1 MIIRSPE
8 PEVKILVDRDPIKT
22 SFEEWARPG
31 HFSRTIAKGPDT
43 TTWIWNLH
51 ADAHDFDSHTSDLEE
66 ISRKVFSAHFGQLSI
81 IFLWL
86 SGMYFHGARF
96 SNYEAWLSDPTHI
109 GPSAQ
114 VVWPIVGQ
122 EILNGDVGGGFRG
135 IQITSGFF
143 QIWRA
148 SGITSEL
155 QLYCTA
161 IGALIFAALMLFA
174 GWFHYH
180 KAAPKLTWFQDVES
194 MLNHHLAGLLGL
206 GSLSW
211 AGHQIHV
218 SLPINQFLNAGV
230 DPKEIPLP
238 HEFILNRDLL
248 AQLYPSFAE
257 GATPFFTLNWS
268 KYAEFLTF
276 RGGLDPVTGGL
287 WLTDIAHHHLAIAI
301 LFLIAGHMYRT
312 NWGIGHGLKDILEA
326 HKGPFTG
333 QGHKGLYE
341 ILTTS
346 WHAQLSLN
354 LAMLG
359 SLTIVVAHH
368 MYSMPPYPYLA
379 TDYGTQLSLFTH
391 HMWIGGFLIVGAAA
405 HAAIFMVRDYDPTTR
420 YNDLLDRV
428 LRHRDAII
436 SHLNWAC
443 IFLGFHSFGL
453 YIHNDTMSALGRP
466 QDMFS
471 DTAIQLQPVF
481 AQWIQNTHALAPGAT
496 APGAITSTSLT
507 WGGGDLVAVGGKVA
521 LLPIPLGTAD
531 FLWWY
536 TIGLRTNEDLYTGA
550 LFLLFLSAI
559 SLTAGWL
566 HLQPKWKPSVSWFKN
581 AESRLNHHLSGLF
594 GVSSLAW
601 TGHLVHVAIPGSRGE
616 YIRWN
621 NFLDVLPHPQGL
633 GPLFTGQWNLYAQN
647 PDSSSH
653 LFGTSQGA
661 GTAILTLL
669 GGFHP
674 QTQSLWLTDIA
685 HHHLAIAFI
694 FLVAGHMY
702 RTNFGIGHSMKD
714 LLEAHIPPGGR
725 LGRGH
730 KGLYD
735 TINNSIHFQLG
746 LALASL
752 GVITSLVAQHMYS
765 LPAYAFIAQDF
776 TTQAALY
783 THHQY
788 IAGFIMTGAFAHGAI
803 FFIRDYNPEQNEDNV
818 LARMLDH
825 KEAIISHL
833 SWASLF
839 LGFHT
844 LGLYVHNDVMLA
856 FGTPEKQILIEPI
869 FAQWIQSAHGK
880 TSYGFDVLLSST
892 TGPAFNAGRSI
903 WLPGWLNAVNENS
916 YIFTYAAF
924 LIASTSGKFG

>member
-1 MIIRSPE
+1 
-8 PEVKILVDRDPIKT
+8 
-22 SFEEWARPG
+22 
-31 HFSRTIAKGPDT
+31 
-43 TTWIWNLH
+43 
-51 ADAHDFDSHTSDLEE
+51 
-66 ISRKVFSAHFGQLSI
+66 
-81 IFLWL
+81 
-86 SGMYFHGARF
+86 
-96 SNYEAWLSDPTHI
+96 
-109 GPSAQ
+109 
-114 VVWPIVGQ
+114 
-122 EILNGDVGGGFRG
+122 
-135 IQITSGFF
+135 
-143 QIWRA
+143 IWRA

-161 IGALIFAALMLFA
+161 IGALVFAALMLFA

-180 KAAPKLTWFQDVES
+180 KAAPKLAWFQDVES

-211 AGHQIHV
+211 AGHQVHV

-238 HEFILNRDLL
+238 HEFLLNRDLL
-248 AQLYPSFAE
+248 AQLYPSFNE

-268 KYAEFLTF
+268 KYSEFLTF

-312 NWGIGHGLKDILEA
+312 NWGIGHGLKEILEA
-326 HKGPFTG
+326 HRGPFTG
-333 QGHKGLYE
+333 EGHKGLYE

-391 HMWIGGFLIVGAAA
+391 HVWIGGFLIVGAAA

-481 AQWIQNTHALAPGAT
+481 AQWIQNTHALAPNAT
-496 APGAITSTSLT
+496 APGATTSTSLT
-507 WGGGDLVAVGGKVA
+507 WGGADLVAVGGKVA

-531 FLWWY
+531 FLVHHIHAFTIHVTVLILLKGVLFARSSRLIPDKANLGFRFPCDGPGRGGTCQVSAWDHVFLGLFWMYNSISIVIFHFSWKMQSDVWGSISDQGVVTHITGGNFAQSSITINGWLRDFLWAQASQPRALSIVQGRAVGVAHYLLGGIATTWAFFLARIIADPLHVRPIAHAIWDPHFGQPAVEAFTRGGAPGPVNIAYSGLYQWWY

-550 LFLLFLSAI
+550 LFLLFLSVI
-559 SLTAGWL
+559 SLIGGWL
-566 HLQPKWKPSVSWFKN
+566 HLQPKWKPSLSWFKN

-601 TGHLVHVAIPGSRGE
+601 TGHLVHVAIPASRGE
-616 YIRWN
+616 YVRWK

-633 GPLFTGQWNLYAQN
+633 GPLFRGQWNLYAQN

-685 HHHLAIAFI
+685 HHHLAIAFL

-765 LPAYAFIAQDF
+765 LPPYAFIAQDF

-788 IAGFIMTGAFAHGAI
+788 IAGFVMTGAFAHGAI
-803 FFIRDYNPEQNEDNV
+803 FFVRDYNPEQNKDN
-818 LARMLDH
+818 
-825 KEAIISHL
+825 
-833 SWASLF
+833 
-839 LGFHT
+839 
-844 LGLYVHNDVMLA
+844 
-856 FGTPEKQILIEPI
+856 
-869 FAQWIQSAHGK
+869 
-880 TSYGFDVLLSST
+880 
-892 TGPAFNAGRSI
+892 
-903 WLPGWLNAVNENS
+903 
-916 YIFTYAAF
+916 
-924 LIASTSGKFG
+924 